1 MESWLEAS
9 GAITKCEAINTGVI
23 NRVFEAAECRQRA
36 DMQMRNSSIL
46 KAYWSDRRSYDLP
59 HYQREDLGL
68 YVRYTPL
75 RSNADGVIC
84 FTNTPEHE
92 IKNEIQKQCDYFRD
106 KGLSF
111 EWKVYDFDQ
120 PSNLIQRLLEHG
132 FEQGE
137 EEALMVYDLGI
148 APPQAEKEIAGISIR
163 EVSSP
168 EDLSAIVAIQETI
181 WNRSFPW
188 LKDQLLATKDSTA
201 YFCAFDDEL
210 PVGAGWIEHP
220 EGSLFA
226 ELHGGSVHPEY
237 RGRGI
242 YSELF
247 RHRLEYAKKKSIPYI
262 SVDAAPMSRP
272 ILERKGFT
280 KLCSTYPLTKKN
292 ADQVGGY
299 NSGGCAPS
307 G

>member
-1 MESWLEAS
+1 
-9 GAITKCEAINTGVI
+9 
-23 NRVFEAAECRQRA
+23 
-36 DMQMRNSSIL
+36 MQVTDSSIL
-46 KAYWSDRRSYDLP
+46 KAYTSERRAYDLP
-59 HYQREDLGL
+59 NYQREDLGM

-75 RSNADGVIC
+75 RSDADGIIC

-92 IKNEIQKQCDYFRD
+92 IKNEIEKQCDYFRT

-111 EWKVYDFDQ
+111 EWKVYDFDL
-120 PSNLIQRLLEHG
+120 PSNLIERLLENG

-137 EEALMVYDLGI
+137 EEALMVYDLGT
-148 APPQAEKEIAGISIR
+148 APPQAEKEIEGISIR
-163 EVSSP
+163 EVSST

-188 LKDQLLATKDSTA
+188 LKDQLLSTKDCTA
-201 YFCAFDDEL
+201 YFCAFYDEL
-210 PVGAGWIEHP
+210 PIGAGWIEHHQD
-220 EGSLFA
+220 SLFA

-247 RHRLEYAKKKSIPYI
+247 SHRLEYAKKKCIPYI

-292 ADQVGGY
+292 AYQVCGH
-299 NSGGCAPS
+299 NSGVCAPS
-307 G
+307 A